1 MLQYVCGGEACE
13 YVGQGEGCTF
23 VRGKAAVGVCGLYRD
38 AAAEFGTKMARNSW
52 SAEDLVRV
60 AGFVGAKVG
69 FVMPDG
75 TCIYLETEENEEQC

>member
-1 MLQYVCGGEACE
+1 MNTSDKVKAVLSCAGKRQSE
-13 YVGQGEGCTF
+13 YADYIGMRRQNL
-23 VRGKAAVGVCGLYRD
+23 A
-38 AAAEFGTKMARNSW
+38 TKMARNSW